1 MLAFTAKKLITPTET
16 VEYPQMLVSDGKI
29 VEVVAGKAR
38 ALPAGVT
45 PFDFGETMMA
55 PGYIDLHI
63 HGSAGF
69 DVMDDSADALP
80 TIERLLGRHGV
91 TGYYPTTVTASLD
104 KTYRSLERLAGAI
117 ERRDSAEKSKE
128 TRTRPLGIHLE
139 GPFISHARKGVH
151 PAANLLPPKVE
162 TFDCF

>member
-16 VEYPQMLVSDGKI
+16 VEHPQMLVSDGKI

-45 PFDFGETMMA
+45 PLDLGETMIA

-91 TGYYPTTVTASLD
+91 TGAHRAGSGCSRVD
-104 KTYRSLERLAGAI
+104 RRLI
-117 ERRDSAEKSKE
+117 
-128 TRTRPLGIHLE
+128 
-139 GPFISHARKGVH
+139 
-151 PAANLLPPKVE
+151 
-162 TFDCF
+162 